1 MKLPM
6 VVQVIHSQQ
15 KVWIE
20 GRSGRTVTNPST
32 KISLNQG
39 KRLSSLWPHFAQPHL
54 PPFNSCHFFGVW
66 T

>member
-1 MKLPM
+1 MNLPM

-20 GRSGRTVTNPST
+20 GRSGSIAINPST
-32 KISLNQG
+32 KISLSPG

-54 PPFNSCHFFGVW
+54 PPFNSCRFLGVW